1 MRPFNITVSLVEP
14 AFFKTN
20 FAVQAPARPL
30 ADYAPLRE
38 SILQYVSSSVEH
50 GPDPEQV
57 ARAILRIA
65 TTPRPRLRYRV
76 GPRAN
81 LLVGLRQLLP
91 ATLFEGMYR
100 RIFHLNAIEIPTPGS

>member
-50 GPDPEQV
+50 GPDP
-57 ARAILRIA
+57 
-65 TTPRPRLRYRV
+65 
-76 GPRAN
+76 
-81 LLVGLRQLLP
+81 
-91 ATLFEGMYR
+91 
-100 RIFHLNAIEIPTPGS
+100 